1 MKHKVAVFLA
11 LLGMT
16 LTVAGCLMV
25 TNPATQ
31 KEEFVLFNDIQ
42 EVQIGQQVV
51 SEVEK
56 EYKVSQD
63 PRLNS
68 WVEEIGQRLVAVS
81 ERKNLR
87 FQFKVL
93 DRDEI
98 NAFALPGGFIYVHKG
113 LLKAVD
119 DDAEL
124 AGVLA
129 HEIGHVT
136 ARHGIRKL
144 QTHIGYNLLMDI
156 LFKDNAKAQELM
168 NVGFTLVVL
177 GYGRENEFQA
187 DKLSVI
193 YALRAGYN
201 PHGIA
206 QFLQKIKQMQK
217 REPSIVETLLS
228 THPPTSER
236 IKRVNEEIARL
247 RPPQKG

>member
-31 KEEFVLFNDIQ
+31 KEEFVLFNDLQ

-63 PRLNS
+63 LRLNS

-81 ERKNLR
+81 ERKNLQ

-113 LLKAVD
+113 LLEAVD
-119 DDAEL
+119 HDAEL

>member
-1 MKHKVAVFLA
+1 MKHRVAVFLA
-11 LLGMT
+11 LLGII
-16 LTVAGCLMV
+16 LTVAGCRLI

-31 KEEFVLFNDIQ
+31 KEEFVLFNELQ

-63 PRLNS
+63 PQLNR
-68 WVEEIGQRLVAVS
+68 WVKEIGQRLVAVS
-81 ERKNLR
+81 ERRNLQ

-119 DDAEL
+119 RDAEL

-129 HEIGHVT
+129 HEIGHIT

-144 QTHIGYNLLMDI
+144 QNQIGYNLLMDI
-156 LFKDNAKAQELM
+156 LFKDNAKTRELM

-193 YALRAGYN
+193 YALRAGYS
-201 PHGIA
+201 PDGIA
-206 QFLQKIKQMQK
+206 QFLQKIKQMEK

-247 RPPQKG
+247 RPPRKG